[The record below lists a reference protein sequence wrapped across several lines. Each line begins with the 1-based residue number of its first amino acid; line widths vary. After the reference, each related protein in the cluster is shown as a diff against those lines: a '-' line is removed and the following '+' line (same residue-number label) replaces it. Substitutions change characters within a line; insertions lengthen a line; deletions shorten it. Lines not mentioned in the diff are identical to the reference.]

1 MAAPT
6 IAQLK
11 AAIGAGDGAACRALI
26 TAEPALAHDWRAI
39 MEAAIFVDLEL
50 LASLLEAGADPNAV
64 SPAESRH
71 RPLHRAIETKASVK
85 PRGDRAAAVTLL
97 LDAGADID
105 APGCWYDGRPLETA
119 ARCAEAAIAELLLR
133 RGSRSD
139 IFAAALMQD
148 PPWLDGELS
157 RHPALAAE
165 PSASGAGPLHL
176 LCASRL
182 NRRSTPALAER
193 LLDCGARADAV
204 AIMRHGQFPVIH
216 FACWGGEADPG
227 VLALLV
233 SRGANPAD
241 GLYEALW
248 SGDFAG
254 AGALVDLGAS
264 PDGWSHVG
272 KRPLLHDMIQWGRN
286 SAALWLLERD
296 ANPNAPDSNGWTAL
310 HYAASRGAKGALVDA
325 LAAAGADPAL
335 RNRDGLTPEA
345 VGKARK
351 ATHAGA

>member
-1 MAAPT
+1 MAEPVVAE
-6 IAQLK
+6 LK
-11 AAIGAGDGAACRALI
+11 GAIGRADHAACRALLS
-26 TAEPALAHDWRAI
+26 AEPALARDWRAI
-39 MEAAIFVDLEL
+39 MEAALFVDLEL
-50 LASLLEAGADPNAV
+50 IALLLAAGADPNAV

-71 RPLHRAIETKASVK
+71 RPLHRAIEAKASVK

-97 LDAGADID
+97 LDAGADVD
-105 APGCWYDGRPLETA
+105 APGCWYDGRALETA
-119 ARCAEAAIAELLLR
+119 ARAAEAGIADLLLR
-133 RGSRSD
+133 RGSRPD
-139 IFAAALMQD
+139 IFAAVLMQD
-148 PPWLDGELS
+148 RERLERELA
-157 RHPALAAE
+157 RRPALAAE
-165 PSASGAGPLHL
+165 PSASGAGALHL

-182 NRRSTPALAER
+182 NRRNTLALAER
-193 LLDCGARADAV
+193 LLDAGAHADTV

-216 FACWGGEADPG
+216 FACWGGEADPA

-233 SRGANPAD
+233 ARGANPAD

-248 SGDFAG
+248 AGDFKG

-286 SAALWLLERD
+286 NAALWLLERG

-310 HYAASRGAKGALVDA
+310 HYAASRGAKGALSDA

-335 RNRDGLTPEA
+335 RNREGQTPEG
-345 VGKARK
+345 VGKAR
-351 ATHAGA
+351 AAARDSA